1 MHAGK
6 FTVDRSA
13 EQGLLRYTCRPI
25 IMNYGSTANIKCDFQ
40 VKIEMKMRIH
50 VFIEI
55 T

>member
-1 MHAGK
+1 
-6 FTVDRSA
+6 
-13 EQGLLRYTCRPI
+13 
-25 IMNYGSTANIKCDFQ
+25 MNYGSTANINLKCDFQ